1 MTTKTKSI
9 PFSQLTKLLKPFTS
23 KNEVRPALKHIYH
36 DGNHLIATNS
46 HILARIPTKHITE
59 LPTNHEFYFDP
70 RKNEIAQCSQQYPET
85 SRLFSTQFESE
96 IKIMDI
102 NEFLT
107 IAKEVRK
114 FVGNKWAVKL
124 IISENHITTRLEKDG
139 EVFERQTKIILDGNE
154 TELYVNSSYLV
165 HCLELLKKMDKL
177 SDDSITM
184 NIAGRLR
191 PIYFNKD
198 GIVDILLLPIRVY

>member
-9 PFSQLTKLLKPFTS
+9 SFSQLTKLLKPFTL
-23 KNEVRPALKHIYH
+23 KTDTRPALKHIYY
-36 DGNHLIATNS
+36 DGEHLIATNS
-46 HILARIPTKHITE
+46 HILTRIPTEYITE
-59 LPTNHEFYFDP
+59 LPSNCQFYFDP
-70 RKNEIAQCSQQYPET
+70 RKNEIVQCSQQYPET
-85 SRLFSTQFESE
+85 SRLFPTQFESE

-107 IAKEVRK
+107 IAKEARK
-114 FVGNKWAVKL
+114 FIGNKWAVKL
-124 IISENHITTRLEKDG
+124 IISENCITVRLEKDG
-139 EVFERQTKIILDGNE
+139 EIFEKQTKIILNGNE

-184 NIAGRLR
+184 NIAGETR

-198 GIVDILLLPIRVY
+198 GIVELLLLPVRVY

>member
-9 PFSQLTKLLKPFTS
+9 PFTQLTKLLKPFTS

-46 HILARIPTKHITE
+46 HILARIPTEHITE
-59 LPTNHEFYFDP
+59 LPANHQLYFDP
-70 RKNEIAQCSQQYPET
+70 RENEIVQCSQQYPET
-85 SRLFSTQFESE
+85 SRLFPTQFESE
-96 IKIMDI
+96 IKILDI
-102 NEFLT
+102 NDFLS
-107 IAKEVRK
+107 IAKEARK

-124 IISENHITTRLEKDG
+124 IISENYITVRLEKDG
-139 EVFERQTKIILDGNE
+139 EIFEKQTKIILDGNE

-165 HCLELLKKMDKL
+165 YCLELLKKMDKL

>member
-23 KNEVRPALKHIYH
+23 KTDTRPALKHIYH
-36 DGNHLIATNS
+36 DGKHLIATNS
-46 HILARIPTKHITE
+46 HILARIPTEHITE
-59 LPTNHEFYFDP
+59 LPANHQFYFDP
-70 RKNEIAQCSQQYPET
+70 RKNEIVQCSQQYPET
-85 SRLFSTQFESE
+85 SRLFPTQFESV
-96 IKIMDI
+96 IKIIDI

-107 IAKEVRK
+107 IAKEARK

-124 IISENHITTRLEKDG
+124 IISENYITVRLEKDG
-139 EVFERQTKIILDGNE
+139 EIFEKQTKIVLNGIEN
-154 TELYVNSSYLV
+154 ELYVNSSYLV

-184 NIAGRLR
+184 NIARRLSR
-191 PIYFNKD
+191 IYFNKD
-198 GIVDILLLPIRVY
+198 GIVDILLMPIRMY

>member
-9 PFSQLTKLLKPFTS
+9 PFTQLTKLLKPFTS

-46 HILARIPTKHITE
+46 HILARIPTEHITE
-59 LPTNHEFYFDP
+59 LPANHQFYFEP
-70 RKNEIAQCSQQYPET
+70 RENEIVQCSQQYPET
-85 SRLFSTQFESE
+85 SRLFPTQFESE
-96 IKIMDI
+96 IKILDI
-102 NEFLT
+102 NDFLS
-107 IAKEVRK
+107 IAKEARK

-124 IISENHITTRLEKDG
+124 IISENYITVRLEKDG
-139 EVFERQTKIILDGNE
+139 EIFEKQTKIILDGNE

-165 HCLELLKKMDKL
+165 YCLELLKKMDKL

-198 GIVDILLLPIRVY
+198 GIIELLLLPVRVY